1 MNSLFATLI
10 VALQSLS
17 KRSVYLYSLVSVLAI
32 ISIIIGGSLLA
43 RTYQVE
49 KPVFGGI
56 IREGVIGSPY
66 AINPVLATSQ
76 TDKDLVALVYSGLM
90 RELPSGELVHD
101 LAEEHS
107 VSTDKLTYTFTLK
120 NNIFFHD
127 GVPVTAEDV
136 VYTIEKIQD
145 VSLRSPH
152 AIKWERIEARAID
165 ERTVQFA
172 LRRPFPAFLENTT
185 IGIIPKHL
193 FEQNPNAFSV
203 VNYNTEPIGS
213 GPFKVS
219 AVTRIKGIPA
229 TYTLTRNG
237 SFTLGV
243 PFIEK
248 IIITIFDS
256 EAALIQALKKGSINH
271 AAALTPRDVVPFT
284 EHPNLHVLYTP
295 LPRVFAI
302 FLNQNK
308 VSALTDKRVREALNI
323 AIDKSLM
330 TFPTFKGF
338 ATPINGPLPASENTP
353 NNTVVPSDKI
363 KAREL
368 LTQAGWTKNDLGFLT
383 KNNQELV
390 IHIAVPNVAEII
402 AIADF
407 VKASWEEVGVQ
418 TFVDIF
424 SIGDLQNLVIRDRSF
439 DSVLYGILVD
449 EETDLYAYWHSSQR
463 QAPGL
468 NVAQYANKQVDALLE
483 SYQKEASG
491 NTLSE
496 IISLIEKDVP
506 AIFLFSP
513 SFIYVVEENRKNQT
527 LTGIKSPEDR
537 FRDIHTSYVYTERIW
552 PSLRSLPFIQKIESF
567 IHSL

>member
-17 KRSVYLYSLVSVLAI
+17 KRSVYLYSVVSILAI
-32 ISIIIGGSLLA
+32 ISIVIGCSILA
-43 RTYQVE
+43 RMYQIE

-90 RELPSGELVHD
+90 RELPNGELVHD
-101 LAEEHS
+101 LAEEHN

-120 NNIFFHD
+120 NNVFFHD

-145 VSLRSPH
+145 ANLRSPQ
-152 AIKWERIEARAID
+152 AIKWERIEVRAID

-172 LRRPFPAFLENTT
+172 LRRPFPGFLKNTT
-185 IGIIPKHL
+185 IGILPKHL

-213 GPFKVS
+213 GPFKVVS
-219 AVTRIKGIPA
+219 VARVQGIPSQ
-229 TYTLTRNG
+229 YTLVRNTEF
-237 SFTLGV
+237 SLGV

-248 IIITIFDS
+248 IIVTVFDS
-256 EAALIQALKKGSINH
+256 ETTLLQALKNGTINH
-271 AAALTPRDVVPFT
+271 AAAITPREAVPFT
-284 EHPNLHVLYTP
+284 EHPDLHVLYSP
-295 LPRVFAI
+295 LPRLFAI

-308 VSALTDKRVREALNI
+308 VPALTDIRVREALTL

-330 TFPTFKGF
+330 TFPTFQGF
-338 ATPINGPLPASENTP
+338 GTPINGPFPANDNADQNNVTP
-353 NNTVVPSDKI
+353 GDKA

-368 LTQAGWTKNDLGFLT
+368 LTQAGWVKNEAGFLT

-390 IHIAVPNVAEII
+390 IHIATPNIGELVTI
-402 AIADF
+402 ANFI
-407 VKASWEEVGVQ
+407 KASWEEVGVK

-424 SIGDLQNLVIRDRSF
+424 SIGDLQDLVIRDRSF

-483 SYQKEASG
+483 SYQKEASE
-491 NTLSE
+491 TVLSE
-496 IISLIEKDVP
+496 IISRIEKDFP

-513 SFIYVVEENRKNQT
+513 SFIYVVEENRKSQT

-537 FRDIHTSYVYTERIW
+537 FKDIHTSYVYTERIW
-552 PSLRSLPFIQKIESF
+552 PGLRSLPFIQNIESF